1 MQIPV
6 WPVYA
11 AVACVCGGLAGSF
24 FIWVIS
30 LACGRDVEW
39 TGRRWARAW
48 MVGAITVAIQVT
60 AGYFLQDQLPLIGT
74 LVLPL
79 VLGLYGLAIFADLV
93 VIDTY
98 LGRRD
103 RATAEC

>member
-1 MQIPV
+1 MD
-6 WPVYA
+6 
-11 AVACVCGGLAGSF
+11 
-24 FIWVIS
+24 
-30 LACGRDVEW
+30 GR
-39 TGRRWARAW
+39 GNY
-48 MVGAITVAIQVT
+48 GAIQVT